1 MYGFVD
7 LWMLYL
13 YVFFLLLGLNVR
25 YFEFSNVYQDYR
37 DFFCLNVDSCICCKY
52 N

>member
-13 YVFFLLLGLNVR
+13 YVFFLLLGLNVIDILNLVMFIR
-25 YFEFSNVYQDYR
+25 IIGI
-37 DFFCLNVDSCICCKY
+37 FFV
-52 N
+52 